1 MATLRT
7 HDKEIFEGNEW
18 QVVSKMT
25 EFHTEGDNYEKS
37 IWNHRDIITNEL
49 IYDFTE
55 NLKLF
60 SEWVHHSF
68 PQKQTQPVTTFTIS
82 GLLWYSKTV
91 LAFHGAT
98 LFKD

>member
-37 IWNHRDIITNEL
+37 I
-49 IYDFTE
+49 
-55 NLKLF
+55 
-60 SEWVHHSF
+60 
-68 PQKQTQPVTTFTIS
+68 
-82 GLLWYSKTV
+82 
-91 LAFHGAT
+91 
-98 LFKD
+98 